1 MVYIAGADHFPVELM
16 RQTMGPRPPLPPMP
30 NPTFLTLGRTT
41 TQSALAIRSDG
52 MFWSVSIFCSTL
64 VAFFRVSSSFPL
76 LPAQTGRAK
85 AITNIETSQMHMD
98 FFRIRAPNLAN
109 TDVDIALL
117 LWETAIG
124 FGPFC

>member
-1 MVYIAGADHFPVELM
+1 MLYIAGADHLPVELM
-16 RQTMGPRPPLPPMP
+16 RQTMGPRPPLPPTI
-30 NPTFLTLGRTT
+30 NPPFLTFGRTM
-41 TQSALAIRSDG
+41 TQSAFAITSDG

-64 VAFFRVSSSFPL
+64 VAFFRVSSSFSL

-98 FFRIRAPNLAN
+98 FLRIHVPNLAN

-117 LWETAIG
+117 LWET
-124 FGPFC
+124 